1 MVVGPERKRG
11 TMKDEYLWDH
21 TELPTVIEGRFMA
34 NWVYLG
40 EGWDG
45 EYDPNDPDDMALLRF
60 DTYEWGDGDWEP
72 IDGGTYCTG
81 MPVGTDRDTLV
92 WVLERIVADLH
103 ACLDSPRRMLEG
115 WSWVNPS
122 WAEVK
127 A

>member
-1 MVVGPERKRG
+1 MS
-11 TMKDEYLWDH
+11 MDNYLWDE
-21 TELPTVIEGRFMA
+21 TEFPSFIQGRYMA
-34 NWVYLG
+34 EWVYLG

-45 EYDPNDPDDMALLRF
+45 QYNPNDLDDTPLLRF
-60 DTYEWGDGDWEP
+60 DTYELIDGDWVE
-72 IDGGTYCTG
+72 IVDGSYCTA

-103 ACLDSPRRMLEG
+103 ACVDSPKRMLEG

-122 WAEVK
+122 WVEVT